1 MGPGRFGLDPD
12 GMMFAHIVAS
22 GLFSL
27 LWLVVLGAAIWGA
40 TRLLADRQPTAM
52 IAEPSALELLR
63 RRFVQG
69 EIDIT
74 TFAEM
79 LEHLFATET
88 PEQTRQMLRS
98 TRQAASGR
106 SPVAVGRQ
114 DADERWSMKII
125 EVTEGVGDAEEEA
138 G

>member
-1 MGPGRFGLDPD
+1 MGPGQFGPDPD

-40 TRLLADRQPTAM
+40 TRLLADRQPTAA

-63 RRFVQG
+63 RRYVQG
-69 EIDIT
+69 EIDVT
-74 TFAEM
+74 TFEEM
-79 LEHLFATET
+79 LECLVATET
-88 PEQTRQMLRS
+88 PERTRHMLLAA
-98 TRQAASGR
+98 RQAASGS
-106 SPVAVGRQ
+106 SPLAVGRR
-114 DADERWSMKII
+114 DEGARWTTKVT
-125 EVTEGVGDAEEEA
+125 EVTEDAGDGEEEA